1 MMHAIGRLIG
11 MGMQIIGA
19 GLVINDHPNP
29 LLYDPF
35 FGSFNAEKI
44 GGILIALAGVLIY
57 RVFGGEYSLIKYG
70 FND

>member
-1 MMHAIGRLIG
+1 MMHAIGRFIG

-35 FGSFNAEKI
+35 FGSFNA
-44 GGILIALAGVLIY
+44 
-57 RVFGGEYSLIKYG
+57 
-70 FND
+70 